1 MKQTD
6 AGKRNRTKGLLA
18 WGLLFSMFLF
28 GATGLSA
35 QQKRITGTV
44 SDANGPLTGVAVT
57 VKGTSHGVTTDG
69 QGRYTNSDVPANVL
83 EFSFIGYQTQEIEVG
98 SKTRIDVTMKDDAT
112 DIDEVV
118 VIGYGTVKKRDLTGA
133 VSMVK
138 SQDLKMAPVANA
150 VEALQGRV
158 AGLDITRESGK
169 ANSGM
174 NILLRGTRSLTA
186 SNEPI
191 YIIDGIQGSISNLNP
206 NDIASIDIL
215 KDASST
221 AIYGSAG
228 ANGVIIITTKQ
239 ADKGKVQ
246 VDFDAYVGVNGFPK
260 FPRALQGDAWL
271 NYLEEG
277 FKASNGHASESM
289 NELLTAWGYAPSIL
303 EPYIKDGK
311 WVDWVDETL
320 KTGVQQNYSISV
332 RGGNETTQGYF
343 SLGYNSTGGIY
354 KNDKSDM
361 YTMRAGVNTQIRKW
375 IKAGIQTG
383 LSWKDNDSRNSRIN
397 KTFDM
402 APLGDVYDAEGNIN
416 VYPIEGDQSTVSLLA
431 DDVPGTF
438 ENNSKSLNVTINPYV
453 DLTLAKGLTFRSIL
467 GASLSNGRTG
477 QFNSDHVYMSLVG
490 SSAPIRNA
498 NYDTSTGYSYTWEN
512 IANYDVTIADD
523 HDLTATLISSWS
535 NNQSEK
541 SSAYNEGFLYDE
553 FLYYSLS
560 SGTNPSVSSSYT
572 QKKKLSFAGRIN
584 YAYKGKYLL
593 TVSSRWDGASQLA
606 NQWDVFPA
614 AAVAWRISDE
624 KFMEG
629 TRGWLDNLKL
639 RVGYGV
645 SGNANIAAYVTKT
658 EVTSTGLDAIN
669 LGSGQLTT
677 SVLSK
682 AMGNPNLGWEK
693 SYNVNVGLDF
703 SLFNNRIDASLE
715 WYDTDTKDVLYKRK
729 MPFTSGGFTAK
740 NAYEMMSNIARMHN
754 RGIEVTL
761 NTRNIATK
769 AFQWNSTLTF
779 AYNKE
784 QVKSIDL
791 GSGTS
796 VEDLIS
802 LGLYMGHPKST
813 KFGYKKLGIWQKG
826 EEADAAVFGL
836 LPGDVK
842 VQSNLTKK
850 ADGVW
855 VDKDGTEYTAE
866 NPYTISADDR
876 VIYGQGSPKWT
887 LGFQNSFYWKNFDL
901 NVFLTMRWG
910 HMINGGM
917 LGLFR
922 YGAKNLPDNYNYWT
936 EDNPT
941 NDYPRPYLNRPDA
954 DYSSPTSGLGA
965 VDGSYMKIKN
975 ITLGYSLPAK
985 ICSKLGMSRL
995 RVYGTVTNPLIVSK
1009 SHLLKGLDPETGA
1022 SDSFPL
1028 YRQLVFGVNFSF

>member
-69 QGRYTNSDVPANVL
+69 QGRYTISVVPANVL

-246 VDFDAYVGVNGFPK
+246 VDFNAYVGVNGFPK

-383 LSWKDNDSRNSRIN
+383 LSWKDNDSRNSRI
-397 KTFDM
+397 T
-402 APLGDVYDAEGNIN
+402 
-416 VYPIEGDQSTVSLLA
+416 
-431 DDVPGTF
+431 
-438 ENNSKSLNVTINPYV
+438 
-453 DLTLAKGLTFRSIL
+453 
-467 GASLSNGRTG
+467 
-477 QFNSDHVYMSLVG
+477 
-490 SSAPIRNA
+490 
-498 NYDTSTGYSYTWEN
+498 
-512 IANYDVTIADD
+512 
-523 HDLTATLISSWS
+523 
-535 NNQSEK
+535 
-541 SSAYNEGFLYDE
+541 
-553 FLYYSLS
+553 
-560 SGTNPSVSSSYT
+560 
-572 QKKKLSFAGRIN
+572 
-584 YAYKGKYLL
+584 
-593 TVSSRWDGASQLA
+593 
-606 NQWDVFPA
+606 
-614 AAVAWRISDE
+614 
-624 KFMEG
+624 
-629 TRGWLDNLKL
+629 
-639 RVGYGV
+639 
-645 SGNANIAAYVTKT
+645 
-658 EVTSTGLDAIN
+658 
-669 LGSGQLTT
+669 
-677 SVLSK
+677 
-682 AMGNPNLGWEK
+682 
-693 SYNVNVGLDF
+693 
-703 SLFNNRIDASLE
+703 
-715 WYDTDTKDVLYKRK
+715 
-729 MPFTSGGFTAK
+729 
-740 NAYEMMSNIARMHN
+740 
-754 RGIEVTL
+754 
-761 NTRNIATK
+761 
-769 AFQWNSTLTF
+769 
-779 AYNKE
+779 
-784 QVKSIDL
+784 
-791 GSGTS
+791 
-796 VEDLIS
+796 
-802 LGLYMGHPKST
+802 
-813 KFGYKKLGIWQKG
+813 
-826 EEADAAVFGL
+826 
-836 LPGDVK
+836 
-842 VQSNLTKK
+842 
-850 ADGVW
+850 
-855 VDKDGTEYTAE
+855 
-866 NPYTISADDR
+866 
-876 VIYGQGSPKWT
+876 
-887 LGFQNSFYWKNFDL
+887 
-901 NVFLTMRWG
+901 
-910 HMINGGM
+910 
-917 LGLFR
+917 
-922 YGAKNLPDNYNYWT
+922 
-936 EDNPT
+936 
-941 NDYPRPYLNRPDA
+941 
-954 DYSSPTSGLGA
+954 
-965 VDGSYMKIKN
+965 
-975 ITLGYSLPAK
+975 
-985 ICSKLGMSRL
+985 
-995 RVYGTVTNPLIVSK
+995 
-1009 SHLLKGLDPETGA
+1009 
-1022 SDSFPL
+1022 
-1028 YRQLVFGVNFSF
+1028 